1 MKDLSA
7 FLDMKRYK
15 NWAHKISSWKYLI
28 IWRPVYHQ
36 FFPEHRVPRFCSLSE
51 LLSGRCSKS
60 ATAEATWYNPC
71 RGRWQLPV
79 ASASS
84 WLTVYMRASQP
95 GHYWH
100 CGLNNC
106 GVFFFFGWEAVF
118 CIVYLAPSLIST
130 SQMLWQPKVSLDI
143 TTCALE
149 ANHPWLRTSIFLDLT
164 LYTNL
169 KSKPCLRCNS
179 SPYFSS
185 FIEV

>member
-7 FLDMKRYK
+7 FLDMMRYK

-106 GVFFFFGWEAVF
+106 GVFFFLVGSCFLHCIFSTIPDLYQSDALTTQSVFGYHHM
-118 CIVYLAPSLIST
+118 CPRS
-130 SQMLWQPKVSLDI
+130 
-143 TTCALE
+143 
-149 ANHPWLRTSIFLDLT
+149 
-164 LYTNL
+164 
-169 KSKPCLRCNS
+169 KSPLVENQ
-179 SPYFSS
+179 YFSWS
-185 FIEV
+185 DLVY